1 MYLARKITQA
11 SLPEIGKVFGGK
23 DHTTVMHSVRVVEK
37 MLEKDE
43 KFKGVIEAIERE
55 VLSP

>member
-55 VLSP
+55 VLSL

>member
-1 MYLARKITQA
+1 MYLARKVTQA
-11 SLPEIGKVFGGK
+11 SLPEIGKIFGGK

-43 KFKGVIEAIERE
+43 KLKGVIEAIERE